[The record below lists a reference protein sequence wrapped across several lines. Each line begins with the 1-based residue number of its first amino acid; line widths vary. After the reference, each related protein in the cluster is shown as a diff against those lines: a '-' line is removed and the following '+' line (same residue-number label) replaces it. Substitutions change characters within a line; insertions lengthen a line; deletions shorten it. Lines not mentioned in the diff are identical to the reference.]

1 MAKRYK
7 IQSIRIHQS
16 YEVPELANL
25 LMCTQQTVRAWI
37 KGGLQV
43 LSARRPILILG
54 FELRKYLKDRDAK
67 AKRPTALGEF
77 YCMRCRKPEKPYGML
92 VDYIPINESK
102 GRLVALCSVCET
114 TCSRFASK
122 ASLPE
127 LSQDFEI
134 AIAAMKHDY
143 RNLPNPTEII
153 TSERMRNH
161 A

>member
-16 YEVPELANL
+16 YEVAELADL

-37 KGGLQV
+37 RDGLPV
-43 LSARRPILILG
+43 LSAQRPILILG

-77 YCMRCRKPEKPYGML
+77 YCMRCRKPRKPFGML
-92 VDYIPINESK
+92 VDYIPINESR

-114 TCSRFASK
+114 TCSGFATK

-127 LSQDFEI
+127 LSRVFEI
-134 AIAAMKHDY
+134 VITAMKYD
-143 RNLPNPTEII
+143 
-153 TSERMRNH
+153 
-161 A
+161 